1 MGDRDVLDY
10 LRRMDERISAQFDR
24 SEHRQNEIIKR
35 LDRLERE
42 VARLHG
48 NVAGLHADYAGVQS
62 RLDSVN
68 LRLDHIERNR
78 NMGDGTL
85 RADD

>member
-1 MGDRDVLDY
+1 MAARDVLDY

-24 SEHRQNEIIKR
+24 SEFRQKEIVKR

-42 VARLHG
+42 VARLRG

-62 RLDSVN
+62 RLDNLN
-68 LRLDHIERNR
+68 LRLDRIEALL
-78 NMGDGTL
+78 GTAQA
-85 RADD
+85 RS